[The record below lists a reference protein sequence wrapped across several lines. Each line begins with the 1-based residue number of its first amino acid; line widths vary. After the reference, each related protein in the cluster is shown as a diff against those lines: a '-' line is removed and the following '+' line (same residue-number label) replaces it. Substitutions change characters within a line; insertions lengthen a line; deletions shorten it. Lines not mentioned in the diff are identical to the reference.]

1 MCSNDIYKNYIEGI
15 DLSKISYI
23 NLNND
28 ELMRFYIDNYYDSNS
43 GLLAESYDD
52 SLGLNCPI
60 GMYYLNFESMPGMKY
75 VLGTVDNNINKKTIV
90 SALIYCDEYKMFSN
104 QRDFITYL
112 STVET
117 NTYFRNRGLYYD
129 LISSSF
135 RFIKPNQN
143 ILISEISN
151 MGEKCHVYDSF
162 VKIFRNMGFYMDI
175 SNENEMFDRNLYF
188 DRINKCN
195 YKKVKK

>member
-1 MCSNDIYKNYIEGI
+1 
-15 DLSKISYI
+15 
-23 NLNND
+23 
-28 ELMRFYIDNYYDSNS
+28 
-43 GLLAESYDD
+43 
-52 SLGLNCPI
+52 
-60 GMYYLNFESMPGMKY
+60 MKY

-135 RFIKPNQN
+135 RFIKPNQTKIATPLKLKSDVEKVDEIKKRPN
-143 ILISEISN
+143 GVILFDEI
-151 MGEKCHVYDSF
+151 D
-162 VKIFRNMGFYMDI
+162 KIKDLND
-175 SNENEMFDRNLYF
+175 FDEIEDFEYIVVSTEIESLVLEINL
-188 DRINKCN
+188 I
-195 YKKVKK
+195 KKYNPK